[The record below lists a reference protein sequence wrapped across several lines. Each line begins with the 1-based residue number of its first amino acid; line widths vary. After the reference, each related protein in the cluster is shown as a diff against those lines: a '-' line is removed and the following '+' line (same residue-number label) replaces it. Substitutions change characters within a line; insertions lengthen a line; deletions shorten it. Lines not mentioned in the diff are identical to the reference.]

1 MTRNSRNSPPTPI
14 TFFISEMR
22 TVLHIFTRPE
32 NELALEVVAKQQAL
46 AEVKI
51 EVADLTA
58 TDVNYDDLIEKIFSA
73 DSVEVW

>member
-1 MTRNSRNSPPTPI
+1 
-14 TFFISEMR
+14 MR
-22 TVLHIFTRPE
+22 TVLHILSWPE
-32 NELALEVVAKQQAL
+32 NELAREVVAKQQAL
-46 AEVKI
+46 AGVKI